1 MLQAFHLSSST
12 TLSFCPCIAAGLQRQ
27 HLGWILFSPSQLLS
41 LCPAS
46 YSRWQPLT
54 TLISSPPPSRPR
66 PSRLGYNHTFV
77 VTQGYL
83 VLGMLWGR
91 GSRPCANRLGVTL
104 CKSCFRCGRT
114 FCTFPLK
121 HLRKNAFIVAVMQC
135 LSSPFYLELYFP
147 FRVEVKLGTVTVSPI
162 LE

>member
-12 TLSFCPCIAAGLQRQ
+12 TLNFCPCIAAGLQRQ
-27 HLGWILFSPSQLLS
+27 HLGWILFPPSQLLS
-41 LCPAS
+41 LPCFLF
-46 YSRWQPLT
+46 PLTAPT

-66 PSRLGYNHTFV
+66 PSRLGYNHTFL
-77 VTQGYL
+77 VTQRYF

-135 LSSPFYLELYFP
+135 LPSPFYWEFYFP
-147 FRVEVKLGTVTVSPI
+147 FRVAVKLGTVTVSTI